1 MKKSQGFTLVEL
13 VIVIVILGIL
23 AVTAAPKFLNL
34 SGDAKASTLNAV
46 KASIESANAQVY
58 AKAIIAGQQN
68 APTYLTTVLPK
79 VNLVY
84 GYVDSTDVELA
95 KVLDL
100 TTTDWKI
107 ATGIANTD
115 LSITT
120 SDATVQPFSSTT
132 VDANTKD
139 EEACVLVYKKS
150 GGVGAKPVIELYTQ
164 GC

>member
-1 MKKSQGFTLVEL
+1 MKRNQGFTLVEL

-34 SGDAKASTLNAV
+34 SGDAKASTLQAV

-58 AKAIIAGQQN
+58 AKAIIASKQN
-68 APTYLTTVLPK
+68 AATHTTANPAI
-79 VNLVY
+79 NLVY
-84 GYVDSTDVELA
+84 GYVDSTAAELT

-100 TTTDWKI
+100 STTDWVI
-107 ATGIANTD
+107 AQGVENTE

-120 SDATVQPFSSTT
+120 NDVTVRPATSNAPTNAA
-132 VDANTKD
+132 D
-139 EEACVLVYKKS
+139 ACVLIYKKS
-150 GGVGAKPVIELYTQ
+150 SGAGVKPVIDLRTA